1 MTKVILLEC
10 LKEFTETYIKDLR
23 LPVQPREEDEFPPP
37 DRAVAVYTPC
47 LPELRSYAR
56 KAPFITHEI
65 VTGKDKL
72 EPDPRT
78 GKRLLASTV
87 VRTCFCVYH
96 RDEQQGRLALLTL
109 MEQLRIALLEEVVIG
124 GQFVM
129 DLDAGVETLVY
140 PGNPAQVA
148 ASPFYLGEMIS
159 TWQLPPVKRLASER
173 VIHGM
178 PPCDPCPKHLE
189 ETRKLKGMN
198 QNGKENH

>member
-10 LKEFTETYIKDLR
+10 LKEFTKTYIKDLR

-124 GQFVM
+124 GQFM
-129 DLDAGVETLVY
+129 LDLDAGMETLVY

-148 ASPFYLGEMIS
+148 KSPFYLGEMIS
-159 TWQLPPVKRLASER
+159 TWNIPPVKRLASDR
-173 VIHGM
+173 VVHGM
-178 PPCDPCPKHLE
+178 PPRDPYPAHLE
-189 ETRKLKGMN
+189 ETRKLKGA
-198 QNGKENH
+198 K